1 MPEYTAP
8 GVYVE
13 EVLPVSRPIAGVGT
27 STAGF
32 IGQAGEIDADKM
44 PQRFDRRPFEAKGV
58 TCTIAQNII
67 TLTRSST
74 FQGLPEK
81 EKNTAISQQC
91 EVFVD
96 KKSYIAEIEAS
107 DKLSINGG
115 SAQPDSNTAVCDI
128 KVTYY
133 YKQVAEKT
141 PKLVTS
147 WQDFCQ
153 SFGDI
158 QDSNNVLARS
168 VYGFFDNGGTRC
180 WVTRLQ
186 GQLAQ
191 GGNIQDA
198 IAQFESIDEIA
209 IVVVPFLEASLASGT
224 KRENICE
231 AVLNHCEKMT
241 DRFALL
247 DGKNG
252 TEAKKTDIYD
262 GRNSGHGAIYWPWI
276 NDRFGK
282 SSTDLIPP
290 SGHIAGVY
298 ARVDA
303 TRGVHKAPANEVIRG
318 ATGVATTATHAHQE
332 GLNPVGINVIR
343 NFRDQ
348 GICIWG
354 ARTIGGDANGQM
366 KYISTRRFMNFLRES
381 IEEGTRW
388 VVFEPNDQSL
398 WQRITR
404 SVSDFLM
411 TQWRNGALFGSTPEQ
426 AFFVRCDENTNPP
439 DARDAGRV
447 ITEIG
452 VAITKPA
459 EFVIFRIQQNSGG

>member
-13 EVLPVSRPIAGVGT
+13 EVPPVSRPIAGVGT

-32 IGQAGEIDADKM
+32 IGQAGDISADKM
-44 PQRFDRRPFEAKGV
+44 PQRFDRRPFEVKNVPYKIVGER
-58 TCTIAQNII
+58 IELNQSLI
-67 TLTRSST
+67 
-74 FQGLPEK
+74 EK
-81 EKNTAISQQC
+81 ETRIGVVRHC
-91 EVFVD
+91 EVIVAGF
-96 KKSYIAEIEAS
+96 SYNALIIDEKTLDISSET
-107 DKLSINGG
+107 KRPPTNGF
-115 SAQPDSNTAVCDI
+115 SCDI

-133 YKQVAEKT
+133 YMQVVEKT
-141 PKLVTS
+141 PTLVTS
-147 WQDFCQ
+147 WQEYCQ

-158 QDSNNVLARS
+158 QRSDNVLARS

-180 WVTRLQ
+180 WVTR
-186 GQLAQ
+186 
-191 GGNIQDA
+191 IKDA
-198 IAQFESIDEIA
+198 LSSDNVKSELAQFESIDEIA
-209 IVVVPFLEASLASGT
+209 IVVIPNTVFL
-224 KRENICE
+224 KDICE
-231 AVLNHCEKMT
+231 AALDHCEKMT
-241 DRFALL
+241 DRFAVL
-247 DGKNG
+247 D
-252 TEAKKTDIYD
+252 AKSDASIPATLPTAEDVRISRY
-262 GRNSGHGAIYWPWI
+262 GAIYWPWI
-276 NDRFGK
+276 NDRLG
-282 SSTDLIPP
+282 TDLIPP

-332 GLNPVGINVIR
+332 GLNPIGINVIR

-354 ARTIGGDANGQM
+354 ARTIGGDANGEM

-426 AFFVRCDENTNPP
+426 AFFVRCDASTNPS
-439 DARDAGRV
+439 DTREAGRV